1 MDQISMFETKPITL
15 DTFDDINQLL
25 ADVREGEKDD
35 DLFSWNAT
43 SNGRSYSFYGTKV
56 FEFTPRKNKMVN
68 SKLKVAPEVLK
79 TMGIEAEAYS
89 VLVIV
94 TDTEM
99 NAFVDALKK
108 RKRILFRNLI
118 SETFGCCNDF
128 MRCSEAEACIHQD
141 DRFYNGCTYR
151 TNLEQG
157 RIFYGSKR
165 NID

>member
-1 MDQISMFETKPITL
+1 MDQISMHDTKPVTL
-15 DTFDDINQLL
+15 DSFEDIDQLL
-25 ADVREGEKDD
+25 ANVHEGEKND

-56 FEFTPRKNKMVN
+56 FEFVPRKSAKST
-68 SKLKVAPEVLK
+68 SKLKVSPEVLK
-79 TMGIEAEAYS
+79 IMGIEAETYS
-89 VLVIV
+89 ALTIA
-94 TDTEM
+94 TDADM

-108 RKRILFRNLI
+108 RERFLFRNLI
-118 SETFGCCNDF
+118 TETFGCCNDF
-128 MRCSEAEACIHQD
+128 LRCSEAEACIHQD

>member
-1 MDQISMFETKPITL
+1 MDQISMVKTKPIAL
-15 DTFDDINQLL
+15 DTFEDIDQLL
-25 ADVREGEKDD
+25 ASVREDEKDE

-56 FEFTPRKNKMVN
+56 FEFTPRKNEKVN
-68 SKLKVAPEVLK
+68 SKLKVSPEVLK
-79 TMGIEAEAYS
+79 TMGIEAEEYS
-89 VLVIV
+89 TLVIA
-94 TDTEM
+94 TIAEM

-108 RKRILFRNLI
+108 RKHFLFRNLI
-118 SETFGCCNDF
+118 TETFGCCNDF
-128 MRCSEAEACIHQD
+128 LRCSEAEACIHQD

-151 TNLEQG
+151 TNLERG